1 MGFACTSR
9 VLPAPSVTKRPRVGA
24 ATVGVS
30 DEASNK
36 LSTTTPSLLRMST
49 AKLTVALPGTDVA
62 PVARGSGSH
71 GCRMVCVGTR
81 KSEAGDDA

>member
-9 VLPAPSVTKRPRVGA
+9 VLPAPSVTKRPRAEA

-49 AKLTVALPGTDVA
+49 AKLTVAPIVA
-62 PVARGSGSH
+62 IERST
-71 GCRMVCVGTR
+71 RMR
-81 KSEAGDDA
+81 QEKSAP